1 MNLMQRILWAT
12 AGTIALVGFQISSR
26 PLVPK
31 ADTTSMNR
39 QSVDV
44 QSGLRSGLQMLGAIE
59 LATATTFRYVP
70 PSRRGAPARTQ
81 GGGSRGC
88 EQESVPVTLLA
99 PPDHVGLTTQARP
112 KLFWYSANDSM
123 LPMKISLVEPG
134 VSEPIWVT
142 QVPTGSAG
150 FNQIQIPETVPELVA
165 GRRYRWTVTRLCN
178 VRRPSNN
185 TYARGWVER
194 IATTE
199 VPSNIQSLAPAERV
213 KLYAESGIWY
223 DAVTQ
228 AVEQSRTSD
237 PESTSIVMMLL
248 EQGGLTRVVQQ
259 EQKRLS
265 RRAAGSP
272 PGQSLR
278 VTH

>member
-26 PLVPK
+26 PVPK
-31 ADTTSMNR
+31 ADTTSMSR
-39 QSVDV
+39 PSAD
-44 QSGLRSGLQMLGAIE
+44 LRSSLRSSLHLFGAIAP
-59 LATATTFRYVP
+59 ATATTFRYVP

-88 EQESVPVTLLA
+88 DQESVPVTLLA
-99 PPDHVGLTTQARP
+99 PPDHVGLTTQAHP

-123 LPMKISLVEPG
+123 LPMQISLVEPG

-150 FNQIQIPETVPELVA
+150 FNQIQIPDTVPELVA

-185 TYARGWVER
+185 TYARGWIER
-194 IATTE
+194 VSATE
-199 VPSNIQSLAPAERV
+199 VPANVQALSPAERV
-213 KLYAESGIWY
+213 KSYAESGIWY

-248 EQGGLTRVVQQ
+248 DQGGLTRIVQQ

-265 RRAAGSP
+265 RRANLTSS
-272 PGQSLR
+272 GQSLP